1 MTSQHPNDPFSDVPR
16 WRPEALPPE
25 LRAGLWGP
33 VALFGLIS
41 VTLGIVVT
49 LWPHV
54 TLAVVA
60 VLLGLQLLIH
70 GLFRV
75 VQAAGSS
82 GAPTAA
88 RAVVLAL
95 GLLSVLVGLLC
106 VTRVTT
112 TIYALAVLVGVFWVV
127 SGFAQLFVA
136 LSSGVSGAGQ
146 GGDRELTVA
155 SGVLGIVAGLIV
167 IAWPHE
173 SLTALTIV
181 LGCWLIVLGV
191 IGLGTA
197 WRLHGS

>member
-33 VALFGLIS
+33 VALFGLTS
-41 VTLGIVVT
+41 VTLGIVVV

-75 VQAAGSS
+75 IQAAGSS

-136 LSSGVSGAGQ
+136 VASGAGQ
-146 GGDRELTVA
+146 GGDPELTVA

-197 WRLHGS
+197 RRLHGS